1 MGSCEGL
8 WWCLWQ
14 LTRSC
19 RGPVGPGDSDAGFS
33 LELAQLWEVG
43 ASLFLAPGIPP
54 RKVILRPRKEKW
66 SFRKNHALLRAE
78 GMTMPKHGVEE
89 MIGHRA
95 RSGGPGQ
102 WRSM

>member
-1 MGSCEGL
+1 M
-8 WWCLWQ
+8 
-14 LTRSC
+14 
-19 RGPVGPGDSDAGFS
+19 GPGDSDAGFS